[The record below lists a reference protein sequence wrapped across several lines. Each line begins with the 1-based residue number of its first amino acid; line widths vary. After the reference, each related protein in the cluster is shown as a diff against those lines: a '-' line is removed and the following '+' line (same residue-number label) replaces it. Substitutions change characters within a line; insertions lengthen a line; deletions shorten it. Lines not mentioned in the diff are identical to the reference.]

1 MALVPDPC
9 LSPTEAEE
17 LRRSSLTYPD
27 VGATRGRLPSGY
39 SHLTRTVSVSG
50 GRARFED
57 ASRALLGWEMHRRAG
72 LTVRS
77 SDEPLVDG
85 AVAVLRLGLGRV
97 SLRIPVRVVYVVDEP
112 RRRGFAYG
120 TLPGHPECGEE
131 LFLVQLGEDDQV
143 TLTIRAFSRP
153 ATVLA
158 RVGGP
163 VSRRV
168 QRWMT
173 ERYLRVLSS

>member
-1 MALVPDPC
+1 MADP
-9 LSPTEAEE
+9 LLPRSEAEE
-17 LRRSSLTYPD
+17 LRRAPLTYPD
-27 VGATRGRLPSGY
+27 VGATRGRLPAGY
-39 SHLTRTVSVSG
+39 GHLTRTVTVG
-50 GRARFED
+50 GGQARFDE
-57 ASRALLGWEMHRRAG
+57 ASRVLLGWEMHRRAG

-85 AVAVLRLGLGRV
+85 AVAVLRLGLGRI

-131 LFLVQLGEDDQV
+131 LFLVELSDDDRV
-143 TLTIRAFSRP
+143 TLTIRAFSRA

-163 VSRRV
+163 VSRRGQV
-168 QRWMT
+168 WMT
-173 ERYLRVLSS
+173 ERYLRALRG